1 MNLKE
6 GTNKKTNYVVHISSY
21 PPRACG
27 IATFTKDIT
36 SALDAKFNPA
46 VKSRIVALNDNP
58 TAIYNYAPKVAG
70 EIYANEISNYVKL
83 AREINENENI
93 KLVNLQHEFGL
104 YGGNWGDY
112 IIPFLQVLEKPVIT
126 TFHTAVPDP
135 EDDLKS
141 IVQNVVEKSQAI
153 VVMNALSK
161 EILEKEYNIP
171 SQKIRL
177 IPHGIP
183 QSAFESSEKY
193 KTELGL
199 EGKTVLTTFGL
210 LSPNKGIQYAIRA
223 LPEVIKNFPN
233 VLYVV
238 VGATHPNVV
247 KEKGEVYRNS
257 LVAEVQ
263 KLGLENHVKFYNKY
277 LDLDE
282 LTKYLK
288 ATDIYISPSID
299 EGQSVSGTLSY
310 AMGFGRPVIATA
322 SSYAEY
328 LVTPQT
334 GALVPVK
341 NSNAITKAL
350 LEILNDEKKIKWM
363 SREAYERTRPMTW
376 PNVATSYFNLY
387 KEFAELETEDDK
399 LPELKLDHLR
409 RMTDNFGIFHFA
421 KYSKPE
427 KRYGYSLDDNAR
439 ALVVAAKAYQTKPNL
454 ELDKLMSIYL
464 NFIKFTQRPN
474 GKFANIV
481 SYQKVKDSTADEDVQ
496 GRAVWALGYVTK
508 AKNLPD
514 EIKSKAEKILLKT
527 IDFLPKLTSPRAVA
541 FAMTGLYFYLKENP
555 KTSLLK
561 TFTKLADSQVGQ
573 YNEFAS
579 EDWHWFEDQLTYSNS
594 KLAES
599 LFYAFDLTKN
609 QTYLDVAKKT
619 LKFLKQ
625 ITFEKDH
632 YMPIGQNGW
641 YFRNKKRAYFD
652 QQPEETST
660 MVETKAVAYKVTGD
674 RQYLKD
680 AYRVFN
686 WFLGKNHLGQMV
698 YDEATGGCYDG
709 VGQYAINLNQG
720 AESTISYLLARLA
733 LEETK
738 EARI

>member
-6 GTNKKTNYVVHISSY
+6 RAKKNSNFVIHVSSY

-27 IATFTKDIT
+27 IATFTQDIT

-58 TAIYNYAPKVAG
+58 TAIYNYTPKVAS
-70 EIYANEISNYVKL
+70 EINSNEISNYVNL
-83 AREINENENI
+83 AREINQNESI

-112 IIPFLQVLEKPVIT
+112 IIPFLQVIEKPVVT

-135 EDDLKS
+135 EDDLKG
-141 IVQNVVEKSQAI
+141 IVQTI
-153 VVMNALSK
+153 VGRSKAVIVMNALSK
-161 EILEKEYNIP
+161 QILKNEYAISPEKV
-171 SQKIRL
+171 KL

-183 QSAFESSEKY
+183 QSAFEPSEKY
-193 KTELGL
+193 KTELGF

-223 LPEVIKNFPN
+223 LPEVIQKFPN
-233 VLYVV
+233 VIYVV
-238 VGATHPNVV
+238 VGATHPNIV
-247 KEKGEVYRNS
+247 KEKGEVYRNA
-257 LVAEVQ
+257 LITEVQ
-263 KLGLENHVKFYNKY
+263 KLGLENYVKFYNKY
-277 LDLDE
+277 LELDE

-288 ATDIYISPSID
+288 ATDLYISPSTD

-310 AMGFGRPVIATA
+310 AMGFGRPVVSTA
-322 SSYAEY
+322 SSYAEF

-334 GALVPVK
+334 GVLVPVK
-341 NSNAITKAL
+341 NPAAISKAVS
-350 LEILNDEKKIKWM
+350 EILSDDKKMKGM
-363 SREAYERTRPMTW
+363 SREAYEHTRPMTW

-387 KEFAELETEDDK
+387 KQFADLEAEEDK
-399 LPELKLDHLR
+399 LPEIKLDHLR

-439 ALVVAAKAYQTKPNL
+439 ALVVAAKAYQIKPDP
-454 ELDKLMSIYL
+454 EIERLMETYL
-464 NFIKFTQRPN
+464 NFIKFTQGKS
-474 GKFANIV
+474 GKFSNIV
-481 SYQKVKDSTADEDVQ
+481 SYQKAKDGTADEDVQ
-496 GRAVWALGYVTK
+496 GRAVWAVGLVARAEG
-508 AKNLPD
+508 LPD
-514 EIKSKAEKILLKT
+514 EIKEEAEKILLKT
-527 IDFLPKLTSPRAVA
+527 ANFLSNLATPRAIA
-541 FAMTGLYFYLKENP
+541 FAMTGLYFYLKE
-555 KTSLLK
+555 TSKPVLTK
-561 TFTKLADSQVGQ
+561 IFTNMANSQVDQ
-573 YNEFAS
+573 YKEFAS

-599 LFYAFDLTKN
+599 LFYAYDLTKN
-609 QTYLDVAKKT
+609 PEYLEVAKRT
-619 LKFLKQ
+619 LNFLKQ

-660 MVETKAVAYKVTGD
+660 MVETKVVAYKTTGEK
-674 RQYLKD
+674 QYLKD
-680 AYRVFN
+680 AYRVMN

-733 LEETK
+733 LEEVK
-738 EARI
+738 ES

>member
-1 MNLKE
+1 MNPAS
-6 GTNKKTNYVVHISSY
+6 KKTNFVIHVSSY

-58 TAIYNYAPKVAG
+58 TAIYNYTDKVTG
-70 EIYANEISNYVKL
+70 EINSNEIAKYVEL
-83 AREINENENI
+83 AREINHNPDV
-93 KLVNLQHEFGL
+93 KVVNLQHEFGL

-112 IIPFLQVLEKPVIT
+112 IIPFLQVIEKPVVT

-135 EDDLKS
+135 EDDLKT
-141 IVQNVVEKSQAI
+141 IVQTIVDKSRAVI
-153 VVMNALSK
+153 VMNALSK
-161 EILEKEYNIP
+161 DILKNDYQINE
-171 SQKIRL
+171 QKIRL
-177 IPHGIP
+177 VPHGIP
-183 QSAFESSEKY
+183 QTAFEPSDKY

-223 LPEVIKNFPN
+223 LPEVIKKFPN
-233 VLYVV
+233 IIYVV
-238 VGATHPNVV
+238 VGATHPNIVR
-247 KEKGEVYRNS
+247 EKGEVYRNS

-288 ATDIYISPSID
+288 ATDVYISPATD

-310 AMGFGRPVIATA
+310 AMGFGRPVVATA
-322 SSYAEY
+322 SSYAQF

-334 GALVPVK
+334 GVLVPVK
-341 NSNAITKAL
+341 NPSALTKAL
-350 LEILNDEKKIKWM
+350 TELLADDKKIKWM
-363 SREAYERTRPMTW
+363 SKEAYEHTRPMTW

-387 KEFAELETEDDK
+387 QEFADLEAEDDK
-399 LPELKLDHLR
+399 LPEMKLDHLR
-409 RMTDNFGIFHFA
+409 RMTDSFGIFHFA

-439 ALVVAAKAYQTKPNL
+439 ALVVVAKAYQTQPDPEL
-454 ELDKLMSIYL
+454 EKLMNVYL
-464 NFIKFTQRPN
+464 SFIKFTQRPN

-481 SYQKVKDSTADEDVQ
+481 TYQKVKDATADEDVQ
-496 GRAVWALGYVTK
+496 GRAVWALGYV
-508 AKNLPD
+508 ARAENLPE
-514 EIKSKAEKILLKT
+514 EIRSKAEKILLKT
-527 IDFLPKLTSPRAVA
+527 INFLPKLTSPRAIA
-541 FAMTGLYFYLKENP
+541 FAMTGLYFYLKENSKP
-555 KTSLLK
+555 SLLK
-561 TFTKLADSQVGQ
+561 TFNKMADAQVAQ
-573 YNEFAS
+573 YQEFAS

-599 LFYAFDLTKN
+599 LFYAYDLTKN
-609 QTYLDVAKKT
+609 ATYLDVAKKT

-660 MVETKAVAYKVTGD
+660 MVETKVVAYKTTGD
-674 RQYLKD
+674 KQYLKD
-680 AYRVFN
+680 ALRVFN

-733 LEETK
+733 LEEVK
-738 EARI
+738 SS